1 MCGFQVAQFFH
12 VSLLKLADH
21 GNLLSQPSIELRY
34 LSFLR
39 EANVAEATNFGK
51 NLRDLSRFI
60 QDLAIL
66 VAFFGMVSSPSP

>member
-21 GNLLSQPSIELRY
+21 FFLGGESTFHQIEV
-34 LSFLR
+34 STF
-39 EANVAEATNFGK
+39 FMGGK
-51 NLRDLSRFI
+51 CGRSLQFWKESPGFI
-60 QDLAIL
+60 QDLVIL